1 MKGPAVTT
9 AAKIPALTVYRRLL
23 RYTGQYW
30 PLGIAALIGMLIE
43 AGAAGAFTA
52 MMQPMIDGTFVRRD
66 PEVIRW
72 LPGAIV
78 TLFALRGMATFVT
91 DFTIARIGRGV
102 VYALRRE
109 VLAKYL
115 RLPSAFFDREAAA
128 SLTARLAYNTEQ
140 VSQAS
145 ADAVK
150 NVITETLTLCALL
163 TVMLMQSVALTATML
178 VLAPAIGLVV
188 YSVGLRYRRI
198 HRNIQG
204 SIGELSHVAEQAISS
219 QQEVKVYGAQ
229 AQELERVSRL
239 ARRNQTLNVKV
250 ASTQSLSSA
259 LVQLFASFA
268 LAVIVYMAGREA
280 VTEGM
285 TAGSFVSLI
294 TAMMGTLPSLK
305 RISNLQG
312 MLQKGVAAAGGL
324 FEVLDEPEQEDRG
337 TAGID
342 RARGELEFRSVSVRY
357 ESGVA
362 NALEEVSLR
371 AEPGTL
377 TAIVGRS
384 GSGKSTL
391 VRLVPRLY
399 EPNAGAVLLDGRP
412 LPDYKLADL
421 RRQIALVSQHVVLF
435 DDTVAN
441 NVAYGELQHATE
453 AEVIAALEAANAME
467 FVRRLPEGLA
477 TRIGDAGALL
487 SGGQRQRLAIARA
500 ILKDAP
506 ILILDE
512 ATSALD
518 AESETLIQDALGRYM
533 KTRTTLVIAHRL
545 ATVES
550 ADQVLVLD
558 RGRLVEQGR
567 HAELLA
573 RDGHYAY
580 LHRLQFRDEAV
591 LEPQFG

>member
-1 MKGPAVTT
+1 
-9 AAKIPALTVYRRLL
+9 
-23 RYTGQYW
+23 
-30 PLGIAALIGMLIE
+30 
-43 AGAAGAFTA
+43 
-52 MMQPMIDGTFVRRD
+52 
-66 PEVIRW
+66 
-72 LPGAIV
+72 
-78 TLFALRGMATFVT
+78 
-91 DFTIARIGRGV
+91 
-102 VYALRRE
+102 
-109 VLAKYL
+109 
-115 RLPSAFFDREAAA
+115 
-128 SLTARLAYNTEQ
+128 
-140 VSQAS
+140 
-145 ADAVK
+145 
-150 NVITETLTLCALL
+150 
-163 TVMLMQSVALTATML
+163 
-178 VLAPAIGLVV
+178 
-188 YSVGLRYRRI
+188 
-198 HRNIQG
+198 
-204 SIGELSHVAEQAISS
+204 
-219 QQEVKVYGAQ
+219 
-229 AQELERVSRL
+229 
-239 ARRNQTLNVKV
+239 
-250 ASTQSLSSA
+250 
-259 LVQLFASFA
+259 
-268 LAVIVYMAGREA
+268 
-280 VTEGM
+280 
-285 TAGSFVSLI
+285 
-294 TAMMGTLPSLK
+294 
-305 RISNLQG
+305 
-312 MLQKGVAAAGGL
+312 
-324 FEVLDEPEQEDRG
+324 
-337 TAGID
+337 
-342 RARGELEFRSVSVRY
+342 VRY
-357 ESGVA
+357 ESGAA

-399 EPNAGAVLLDGRP
+399 EPSGGAVLLDGRP
-412 LPDYKLADL
+412 LPEYALADL

-441 NVAYGELQHATE
+441 NVAYGELQGASE
-453 AEVIAALEAANAME
+453 GDVIAALEAANAME
-467 FVRRLPEGLA
+467 FVRRLPDGLA

-518 AESETLIQDALGRYM
+518 AESETLIQEALGRYM

-545 ATVES
+545 ATVER